1 MESRSGRNKRDST
14 LNLIVKPDIMDEMLR
29 KVVHFFLGLGIA
41 IAIPLFDRQMVLA
54 AFVIA
59 IFVGFIISDALSRG
73 YTIPLISRVIAL
85 LERKDV
91 LPGKGTLYFAI
102 GVFFCLVFFPLA
114 VVVPAVIC
122 LAVLDGVATIIG
134 VRFGRHRI
142 WKGKSLEGTLAGIGA
157 TIVALVILTSLS
169 PFLILTAAVIAG
181 IVELLTP
188 VDDNLVIPV
197 SVCIVLTLLH

>member
-1 MESRSGRNKRDST
+1 
-14 LNLIVKPDIMDEMLR
+14 MDEVLR
-29 KVVHFFLGLGIA
+29 QVVHFLLGLGIA
-41 IAIPLFDRQMVLA
+41 IGLPLFDKQIVLA

-59 IFVGFIISDALSRG
+59 IFIGFILSDALSRG
-73 YTIPLISRVIAL
+73 YSIPLITPVVAV

-102 GVFFCLVFFPLA
+102 GVFFCLVFFPLT

-122 LAVLDGVATIIG
+122 LAVLDGVATLVG
-134 VRFGRHRI
+134 VKFGRHKI
-142 WKGKSLEGTLAGIGA
+142 WQGKSLEGTLAGTVA
-157 TIVALVILTSLS
+157 TVIALIFLTHFILPEPLTIPLSL
-169 PFLILTAAVIAG
+169 AAAITAG

-197 SVCIVLTLLH
+197 SVCIVLTLLQY

>member
-1 MESRSGRNKRDST
+1 
-14 LNLIVKPDIMDEMLR
+14 MDEVLR

-41 IAIPLFDRQMVLA
+41 VTIPLFDRQMVLA

-59 IFVGFIISDALSRG
+59 IFVGFIVSDALSRG
-73 YTIPLISRVIAL
+73 YTIPLVSPIIAL

-102 GVFFCLVFFPLA
+102 GIFFCLVFFPLT

-122 LAVLDGVATIIG
+122 LAVLDGIATIVGI
-134 VRFGRHRI
+134 RFGRHRI
-142 WKGKSLEGTLAGIGA
+142 WQGKSLEGTLAGIGA
-157 TIVALVILTSLS
+157 AIVFLLVLTPMSLLLALA
-169 PFLILTAAVIAG
+169 AAVIAG

-197 SVCIVLTLLH
+197 SVCIVLTLLHY

>member
-1 MESRSGRNKRDST
+1 
-14 LNLIVKPDIMDEMLR
+14 MDEMLR

-59 IFVGFIISDALSRG
+59 IFVGFIVSDALSRG
-73 YTIPLISRVIAL
+73 YTIPLISRIIAL

-102 GVFFCLVFFPLA
+102 GIFFCLVFFPLT

-122 LAVLDGVATIIG
+122 LAVLDGIATIIG
-134 VRFGRHRI
+134 TKFGRHRI
-142 WKGKSLEGTLAGIGA
+142 WQGKSLEGSLAATGA
-157 TIVALVILTSLS
+157 TVVFLIVLTPLS
-169 PFLILTAAVIAG
+169 PVLAIIAAVTAG
-181 IVELLTP
+181 VVELLAP

-197 SVCIVLTLLH
+197 SVCIVLSLLHY

>member
-1 MESRSGRNKRDST
+1 MESRFRGKKDTT
-14 LNLIVKPDIMDEMLR
+14 LNLIAKPDTMDEMLR

-59 IFVGFIISDALSRG
+59 IFVGFIVSDALARG

-85 LERKDV
+85 LERKEV

-102 GVFFCLVFFPLA
+102 GVFFCLVFFPLT

-122 LAVLDGVATIIG
+122 LAVLDGVATIVG
-134 VRFGRHRI
+134 VNYGRHRI

-157 TIVALVILTSLS
+157 TIIALLVLTPLS
-169 PFLILTAAVIAG
+169 PILALAAAVVAG

-188 VDDNLVIPV
+188 VDDNLLIPV
-197 SVCIVLTLLH
+197 SVCILLTLLHY

>member
-1 MESRSGRNKRDST
+1 
-14 LNLIVKPDIMDEMLR
+14 MDEVLR

-59 IFVGFIISDALSRG
+59 IFVGFIVSDAISRG
-73 YTIPLISRVIAL
+73 YTIPLISRILAL

-102 GVFFCLVFFPLA
+102 GVFFCLVFFPLT

-122 LAVLDGVATIIG
+122 LAVLDGIATMVG
-134 VRFGRHRI
+134 VKFGSHRI
-142 WKGKSLEGTLAGIGA
+142 WQGKSLEGTLAGIGA
-157 TIVALVILTSLS
+157 TVLFLIVLTPLSPLLALVAAI
-169 PFLILTAAVIAG
+169 TAGV
-181 IVELLTP
+181 VELFSP
-188 VDDNLVIPV
+188 VDDNLLIPV
-197 SVCIVLTLLH
+197 SVCIVLTLLHF

>member
-1 MESRSGRNKRDST
+1 M
-14 LNLIVKPDIMDEMLR
+14 MDELLR

-59 IFVGFIISDALSRG
+59 IFVGFIVSDALSRG
-73 YTIPLISRVIAL
+73 YTIPIISRVIAL

-102 GVFFCLVFFPLA
+102 GVFFCLVFFPLPL
-114 VVVPAVIC
+114 VVPAVIC
-122 LAVLDGVATIIG
+122 LAVLDGVATIVGIQY
-134 VRFGRHRI
+134 GRHRI

-157 TIVALVILTSLS
+157 TIVALFILTTLS
-169 PFLILTAAVIAG
+169 PFLIVAAAVIAG

-188 VDDNLVIPV
+188 VDDNLLIPV